1 MEIYMEEKQAN
12 SGKGGNSVKTQG
24 CICKRI
30 QHTWK
35 ALRLSASD
43 TLGHFPY
50 KDKAVIQK

>member
-12 SGKGGNSVKTQG
+12 SGKGGNSVKAQG

-35 ALRLSASD
+35 ALWLSASD